1 MNDELEATVS
11 ESKEPSE
18 AEPLKQELFDD
29 EGSAEEVEEAEE
41 SGLTEQGLENPP
53 KDEISIEPD
62 KEDRFNT
69 KEQTLSEE
77 ELDQIADTAIEAI
90 RKLLAYFDAEDAVI
104 DEYEGDDGELILD
117 IIGENLAILIGR
129 HGKTLEAFQFV
140 ISSIVTKNIGYRYP
154 VVVDIE
160 GYKNRRKQKLQ
171 ELAKSSAARAIRQKR
186 EVRLRPMTPYERR
199 IIHITLRSDRRVVTR
214 SEGDEPNRLIVIEAT

>member
-1 MNDELEATVS
+1 MNDELEATVFES
-11 ESKEPSE
+11 EGLSE
-18 AEPLKQELFDD
+18 AAPLKQEFFDD
-29 EGSAEEVEEAEE
+29 EGSAEKVEEVEE

-140 ISSIVTKNIGYRYP
+140 ISSIVTKNVGYRYP

-199 IIHITLRSDRRVVTR
+199 IIHITLRNDRRVATR